1 MDFEIVGQLRDVET
15 IASGRAIR
23 GAAAASEVLR
33 AGSMAEDERSCYD
46 SAAKRADRRG
56 GAALVRGAR
65 NRTEGIQDQEAVDFT
80 MTRTRKKKSF
90 VVCLSNDGYAASL
103 EPRKIYVALRDAAAE
118 RNGLLRVVDE
128 SGEDYLYARDRFA
141 PLKLPRG
148 LQRALAAAA

>member
-1 MDFEIVGQLRDVET
+1 
-15 IASGRAIR
+15 
-23 GAAAASEVLR
+23 
-33 AGSMAEDERSCYD
+33 MAEDERSCYD
-46 SAAKRADRRG
+46 PPAERKGPRGRAT
-56 GAALVRGAR
+56 LVRGAR
-65 NRTEGIQDQEAVDFT
+65 DGAEGIQDQEAADFT

-103 EPRKIYVALRDAAAE
+103 EPRKIYVVLRHAPAE

-128 SGEDYLYARDRFA
+128 SGEDYLYARERFV